1 MIRTIASMMYIYL
14 FQTLYYILSF
24 VWLVFSNFIKL
35 DMINRVERVLYITTV
50 EWNDNNDDNENSI
63 NHKYPALEES
73 FSILYPLHVWVIF
86 NSWEVRRKTETVPHF
101 IKVK

>member
-1 MIRTIASMMYIYL
+1 MMYIYL

-35 DMINRVERVLYITTV
+35 DMINRIERVLYITTV

-86 NSWEVRRKTETVPHF
+86 NSWEVRRKTEAVPHF